1 MYVIKVLNKHPKRDS
16 WVGLAM
22 PVARKRQ
29 AKVFHAREE
38 ADECVKELK
47 SAYGKISAQVQPF

>member
-29 AKVFHAREE
+29 AKVFHTREE

-47 SAYGKISAQVQPF
+47 SAYKRISAQVQPF

>member
-29 AKVFHAREE
+29 AKVFHTREE
-38 ADECVKELK
+38 ADEL
-47 SAYGKISAQVQPF
+47 SLIHI